1 MAWVKT
7 TEQHGQPIALETLH
21 SVVTQFIAAFER
33 ADKRERTTMLLL
45 TRPRD
50 PDRRIPTVSHNNEDL
65 FSLADTAQKFGVTR

>member
-50 PDRRIPTVSHNNEDL
+50 RIATPQGL
-65 FSLADTAQKFGVTR
+65 PGVLVA